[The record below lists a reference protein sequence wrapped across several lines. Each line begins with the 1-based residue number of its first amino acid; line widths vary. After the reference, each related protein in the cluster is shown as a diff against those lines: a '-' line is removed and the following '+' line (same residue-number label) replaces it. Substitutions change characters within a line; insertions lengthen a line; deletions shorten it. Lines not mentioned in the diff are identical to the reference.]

1 LKAHVSKKIRLKDHC
16 RRPAVCVFIVCI
28 FLFSGLDFPG
38 YAQTPVKKS
47 TPALEKR
54 VLELEKEVSRLR
66 NQVDVYDTDHLPD
79 TLVLCNKKVPLTKD
93 DIKERFEREFF
104 QLLEN
109 RGLITIL
116 VKRYLKYQNMINEEI
131 QKMSLPSD
139 LIYLVIAESYLNPR
153 ALSKA
158 NAAGLWQF
166 IKETAKREGLCVD
179 DHVDERYNIKKATRS
194 ALGHLKKQYGEFG
207 DWFIAMA
214 AYNAGPNRLRE
225 AIENQETTD
234 FFELFLPEETER
246 YIFRILSIKEII
258 NNREKYG
265 IVIDEKSLYR
275 PFSVGEV
282 TIELSRE
289 TQTNIFSKA
298 MDVPYRTFRELNL
311 HIRRYKVSKG
321 IYHLYVPYE
330 KKSLFLQRLKS
341 IPYIVVF
348 GENQHV
354 KDEP

>member
-1 LKAHVSKKIRLKDHC
+1 MSLSDYSLRF
-16 RRPAVCVFIVCI
+16 AVCAFLVCI

-38 YAQTPVKKS
+38 YAQIPLKKS

-54 VLELEKEVSRLR
+54 LLELEKEVSRLR
-66 NQVDVYDTDHLPD
+66 NQMDVYDTDRLPD
-79 TLVLCNKKVPLTKD
+79 TLVLCNKKIPLTKD
-93 DIKERFEREFF
+93 DTRERFDREFL

-131 QKMSLPSD
+131 QKMSLPPD
-139 LIYLVIAESYLNPR
+139 LVYLVIAESYLNPR
-153 ALSKA
+153 AISKA

-194 ALGHLKKQYGEFG
+194 ALNHLKKQYGEFG
-207 DWFIAMA
+207 DWLIAMA

-265 IVIDEKSLYR
+265 IILDEKSLYK
-275 PFSVGEV
+275 PFSAGEV
-282 TIELSRE
+282 TLELSRE
-289 TQTNIFSKA
+289 THTNVLSKA
-298 MDVPYRTFRELNL
+298 MNVPYRTFRDLNL
-311 HIRRYKVSKG
+311 HIRKYKLSKG
-321 IYHLYVPYE
+321 IYHIYVPCE
-330 KKSLFLQRLKS
+330 KKDLFIQKLKT
-341 IPYIVVF
+341 IPYIAVLE
-348 GENQHV
+348 ENQHL
-354 KDEP
+354 KD